1 MMVNASGDDLDAF
14 IQEAVVQSEMSSI
27 MDGIEG
33 LLKKNE

>member
-14 IQEAVVQSEMSSI
+14 IHEAVVQSEMSSI

-33 LLKKNE
+33 LLKEND